1 MRMSY
6 ARDLADADFGKN
18 QLRLTSIAGLPL
30 GDASADPAAVVDAVI
45 AQFGLDQGPAPI
57 SAAQRNTLL
66 DYLTDGGTN
75 TSLDLSDAFTDDAK
89 VKVRG
94 LAALV
99 LQSAEQQV
107 Y

>member
-1 MRMSY
+1 MRLYGGNDGINTVYPVDGTQRSSY
-6 ARDLADADFGKN
+6 ETFRPTLALPSTNAQMQPWFDAGFGSS
-18 QLRLTSIAGLPL
+18 T
-30 GDASADPAAVVDAVI
+30 V
-45 AQFGLDQGPAPI
+45 LDI
-57 SAAQRNTLL
+57 
-66 DYLTDGGTN
+66 GTN